1 MRRIDRFSKK
11 QLNSLRL
18 IDKKY
23 QKKKRKRLNGYKAE
37 EYRKW
42 RKKNPEKQKAHVKLN
57 YAIRTGKIIKSP
69 CVECGDAYRI
79 QGHHPDYSKPLEVI
93 WVCSIHHKDLHQ
105 L

>member
-37 EYRKW
+37 EYRK
-42 RKKNPEKQKAHVKLN
+42 
-57 YAIRTGKIIKSP
+57 
-69 CVECGDAYRI
+69 
-79 QGHHPDYSKPLEVI
+79 
-93 WVCSIHHKDLHQ
+93 
-105 L
+105 